1 MSKHIQMSFFSDLF
15 HHSWEASHKAT
26 IKTRHNKTNT
36 MDLPSQ
42 HNARREPR
50 ETPTRAGLPSA
61 GLDRLRVEVGLGLGA
76 VDAVNAG
83 RAAGGLVDAGAAVL
97 GAAGGGGAQLDDG
110 GRATIRTSGLALG
123 QSTVGAAFGSTAE
136 ADDRDGWEATETG
149 EGRVGALH
157 RLGVRVG
164 WGAAA
169 KRSVQ
174 ALGVAGGSAEVEAAV
189 ADLAAGARL
198 LLDDGGRT
206 TEGSDGLTLG
216 DGAVW
221 RAWRFGNY
229 RHEQVQLRPCLS
241 AGRRH
246 QNHERRTEH
255 AETTNEEMSL
265 GVLLEVYATGCSELS
280 TFLGNPI
287 LPNTY
292 QLPEMAY
299 G

>member
-15 HHSWEASHKAT
+15 HHSWEASHKTT
-26 IKTRHNKTNT
+26 IKTRQNKTNT

-50 ETPTRAGLPSA
+50 EAPTRAGLPSA

-83 RAAGGLVDAGAAVL
+83 GAAGGLVDAGAAVL

-164 WGAAA
+164 
-169 KRSVQ
+169 
-174 ALGVAGGSAEVEAAV
+174 
-189 ADLAAGARL
+189 
-198 LLDDGGRT
+198 
-206 TEGSDGLTLG
+206 
-216 DGAVW
+216 
-221 RAWRFGNY
+221 
-229 RHEQVQLRPCLS
+229 
-241 AGRRH
+241 
-246 QNHERRTEH
+246 
-255 AETTNEEMSL
+255 
-265 GVLLEVYATGCSELS
+265 
-280 TFLGNPI
+280 
-287 LPNTY
+287 
-292 QLPEMAY
+292 
-299 G
+299 